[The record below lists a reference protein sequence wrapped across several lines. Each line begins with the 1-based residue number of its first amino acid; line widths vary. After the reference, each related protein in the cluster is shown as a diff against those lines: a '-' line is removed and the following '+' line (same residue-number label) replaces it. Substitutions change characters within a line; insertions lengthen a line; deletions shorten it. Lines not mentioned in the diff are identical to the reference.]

1 MNTIVKIL
9 RIINNDTQKS
19 LAELVG
25 ITQSN
30 LNLKENGKLSFT
42 LREAQL
48 IAEKYNISLD
58 SLVNGNRTKEK
69 IVDLLRS

>member
-19 LAELVG
+19 LADLVG

-30 LNLKENGKLSFT
+30 FNLKENGKLSFT

-48 IAEKYNISLD
+48 IAKKYNISLD